1 MKNNILL
8 SLSLSLILTACS
20 SKPSSFLPE
29 NITCKITVPTKSVEV
44 FRKNGRRIF
53 ENMCEIEQGKRCDE
67 EYVDEVEK
75 FALQTNLTVTDLIYL
90 KKIQKNQCN

>member
-1 MKNNILL
+1 MKIKILF
-8 SLSLSLILTACS
+8 SLSIGLILSGCS
-20 SKPSSFLPE
+20 STSPSFLPE
-29 NITCKITVPTKSVEV
+29 DITCKITVPTKSVEV

-75 FALQTNLTVTDLIYL
+75 FSYSSLTLNDLIYL
-90 KKIQKNQCN
+90 RKIQKNQCN